1 MCLLDILL
9 KSLAKRKLEIS
20 DEKEVTV
27 YTEGDGAEIDE
38 DTFSIFDPGSTFICA
53 VGNENWSPSTP
64 QEESN
69 TPGRPSSS
77 IEVKTIQTSDTV
89 TVAHTAK
96 VGTFK

>member
-1 MCLLDILL
+1 M
-9 KSLAKRKLEIS
+9 
-20 DEKEVTV
+20 TV
-27 YTEGDGAEIDE
+27 YTEDDGTEIDE
-38 DTFSIFDPGSTFICA
+38 DTFSAFDPGSTFICA